1 MIHFESMSRR
11 NWQREYLEYLIGSI
25 NRKEIN
31 SKELVCLS
39 TTIDLRPRNAQS
51 IRRKKIVLKM
61 LQKNSQK
68 YRRCF
73 CFMVSNPTTSW
84 LHKVKIGKQKYLLHQ
99 KMLIPRNGN
108 KNTLHRNKTKN

>member
-51 IRRKKIVLKM
+51 IRNRLENVAKEFPKVSAM
-61 LQKNSQK
+61 LL
-68 YRRCF
+68 F
-73 CFMVSNPTTSW
+73 
-84 LHKVKIGKQKYLLHQ
+84 HGK
-99 KMLIPRNGN
+99 
-108 KNTLHRNKTKN
+108 

>member
-11 NWQREYLEYLIGSI
+11 NWRREYLEYLIGSI

-31 SKELVCLS
+31 LKELVCLS

-51 IRRKKIVLKM
+51 IRDQKIVLKM

-73 CFMVSNPTTSW
+73 CFMVSNPTTSC